1 MFEWIVDTIAETGY
15 LGIVMLM
22 FLENLFP
29 PIPSELIMPLAGF
42 NAARGYLNGVGVVAA
57 GVLGSALG
65 AVPWYYLGRLLG
77 KERLSRWA
85 KRWGRWLTVSSE
97 DIEGA
102 ARWFDRHG
110 AKAVLLGRLV
120 PGVRTFIS
128 VPAGI
133 ARMPVLQFVLYS
145 ALGTLVWTSILALA
159 GYVLESQYGRVAQ
172 YVNPVPKFVIGLI
185 IAVYLYRLITI
196 KRGRSRRS

>member
-42 NAARGYLNGVGVVAA
+42 NAARGHLNGVGVVAA
-57 GVLGSALG
+57 GVLGSLLG

-85 KRWGRWLTVSSE
+85 ERWGRWLTVSSE

-102 ARWFDRHG
+102 ARWFNRHG
-110 AKAVLLGRLV
+110 AKAVLLGRL
-120 PGVRTFIS
+120 
-128 VPAGI
+128 AG
-133 ARMPVLQFVLYS
+133 
-145 ALGTLVWTSILALA
+145 
-159 GYVLESQYGRVAQ
+159 
-172 YVNPVPKFVIGLI
+172 
-185 IAVYLYRLITI
+185 
-196 KRGRSRRS
+196 